1 MPKISVNDQEIY
13 YEVHGEGYPLL
24 MIQGYAGTSESWDI
38 ITPGRI
44 GDLSKHNK
52 VIIFD
57 NRGAGRS
64 SAPPGPISIRM
75 MADDA
80 AGLLDALRI
89 PKANVLGE
97 SMGGMIAQELAI
109 NHPEKVKNLIL
120 VCTFPGGPT
129 MDSIK
134 GMRKAIEKVS
144 WYTSPPPGMPL
155 EAAMSEIYGM
165 CFFPRFF
172 EENRARILAS
182 SVKYPVP
189 DSTLEKQYD
198 AIMSFN
204 AYPRLSEIKS
214 KTLVIHGASDEL
226 IMPEG
231 GRMLAKLISGARLV
245 MVEEA
250 SHDVLDEKWGEVKP
264 VILNFLS
271 QD

>member
-1 MPKISVNDQEIY
+1 
-13 YEVHGEGYPLL
+13 
-24 MIQGYAGTSESWDI
+24 MIQGYAGTSESWDS
-38 ITPGRI
+38 ITPRRI
-44 GDLSKHNK
+44 GDLAKHHK

-80 AGLLDALRI
+80 AALLDALEI
-89 PKANVLGE
+89 PRANVLGE

-109 NHPEKVKNLIL
+109 NHPEKVNKLIL

-144 WYTSPPPGMPL
+144 WYFSRPPGMTL
-155 EAAMSEIYGM
+155 EVAMNEIYGM
-165 CFFPRFF
+165 CFFPRFL

-182 SVKYPVP
+182 SVKYPVS
-189 DSTLEKQYD
+189 DSTMEKQYD
-198 AIMSFN
+198 AVMRFN
-204 AYPRLSEIKS
+204 AYPRVSEIRS

-231 GRMLAKLISGARLV
+231 GRMLAGLIPGARLL

-250 SHDVLDEKWGEVKP
+250 SHDVLDEKWGELMP
-264 VILNFLS
+264 VILSFLS